1 MIDLAV
7 WNLSIPVG
15 SPPKTVET
23 PQLTSGYNDKYFN
36 SKHGQLFFWAPVTGA
51 KTANAIY
58 PRTELRET
66 FKDGQLRNW
75 KYTEAN
81 NMLRAQVTV
90 SKVPSSGKVVIGQ
103 IHCYESTRPLLKL
116 EYQYSDGY
124 KTGKIV
130 AKLRRT
136 PSEKHA
142 QVITVAEDVPMNTRF
157 NYMIHLGTRGDLS
170 VTARNKGYST
180 KIGSAWKNETL
191 YFKAGV
197 YTQDNTGY
205 SSEGGQVLF
214 SQLKAVHTV
223 N

>member
-23 PQLTSGYNDKYFN
+23 PQLVKGYNDKYFN
-36 SKHGQLFFWAPVTGA
+36 SDGGKLFFWAPVTGA

-66 FKDGQLRNW
+66 FKDGALRNW
-75 KYTEAN
+75 KYAEAN
-81 NMLRAQVTV
+81 NILRATVQV

-103 IHCYESTRPLLKL
+103 IHCYESTKPMLKL
-116 EYQYSDGY
+116 EYQYSDSRQ
-124 KTGKIV
+124 TGKIV
-130 AKLRRT
+130 AKLRRN
-136 PSEKHA
+136 PKQSEA
-142 QVITVAEDVPMNTRF
+142 QVITVADNVPLNTRF
-157 NYMIHLGTRGDLS
+157 KYMIHLGKAGDLS
-170 VTARNKGYST
+170 VAARDQAYQTS
-180 KIGSAWKNETL
+180 IGSAWKNESL

-214 SQLKAVHTV
+214 SQLSAKHS

>member
-15 SPPKTVET
+15 SPPKTIET
-23 PQLTSGYNDKYFN
+23 PQLVSGYNDKYFN
-36 SKHGQLFFWAPVTGA
+36 SKDGQLFFWAPVTGA

-66 FKDGQLRNW
+66 FKDGALRNW

-81 NMLRAQVTV
+81 NLLRATVLV

-103 IHCYESTRPLLKL
+103 IHCYESTKPMLKL
-116 EYQYSDGY
+116 EYQYSDSR

-136 PSEKHA
+136 TSQSDPT
-142 QVITVAEDVPMNTRF
+142 VVTVADDVPMNTKF
-157 NYMIHLGTRGDLS
+157 KYLIHLGRAGDLS
-170 VTARNKGYST
+170 IAARDEMWATS
-180 KIGSAWKNETL
+180 IGGSWKNETL

-214 SQLKAVHTV
+214 SLLKAQHT